1 MKRPRTIKAQTGF
14 FDEVESTALVGKAPK
29 FKGTSNPRELRLL
42 ALLLRRAS
50 VPREQ
55 VDSEVGCSNGPDL
68 VARVRELGL
77 GDEHLCCTRI
87 RVVDR
92 DGKVCRPGVYHLS
105 AAGRRAVLRWLAK
118 RRLKL

>member
-1 MKRPRTIKAQTGF
+1 MKTPAVTNAQTGF
-14 FDEVESTALVGKAPK
+14 FEEVDVLDSTGQTPK

-68 VARVRELGL
+68 VSRVRELGL

-87 RVVDR
+87 RVIDR
-92 DGKVCRPGVYHLS
+92 DGNVCRPGVYHLS
-105 AAGRRAVLRWLAK
+105 AAGRRAVLRWFAK
-118 RRLKL
+118 RKLEL